1 MAVGLIYKPQLVRLA
16 NIWSNPSHR
25 KRFDLIIL
33 AISGVATLITAAM
46 FAFNATVG
54 IPLLSLL
61 YGTDFEA
68 YRTQLYLMTI
78 AGGMTAVI
86 DFLYQIITVLRR
98 QEAATR
104 IYLIAFGVAGVLSIT
119 LVTTIRFDGAVYAY
133 LLSMAALFVML
144 VVQYVMIRRNG

>member
-1 MAVGLIYKPQLVRLA
+1 MTGVQTCALP
-16 NIWSNPSHR
+16 
-25 KRFDLIIL
+25 IL
-33 AISGVATLITAAM
+33 
-46 FAFNATVG
+46 
-54 IPLLSLL
+54 
-61 YGTDFEA
+61 
-68 YRTQLYLMTI
+68 
-78 AGGMTAVI
+78 TAVI

>member
-1 MAVGLIYKPQLVRLA
+1 
-16 NIWSNPSHR
+16 
-25 KRFDLIIL
+25 
-33 AISGVATLITAAM
+33 M

-54 IPLLSLL
+54 VALLSLL

-98 QEAATR
+98 QETATR
-104 IYLIAFGVAGVLSIT
+104 IYLIAFGVAGVLSIA
-119 LVTTIRFDGAVYAY
+119 LVTTIGFDGAVYAY

-144 VVQYVMIRRNG
+144 VVQYVMIRKNG